1 MNKVKEVVELYHKI
15 TDLLPDGNI
24 SMTVHG
30 VKEKNIPVGVSFEGI
45 LKDCGGCK
53 IYSSKNKHNNFE
65 NVTFF
70 ITKEEI

>member
-15 TDLLPDGNI
+15 TDLLPNGNI

-45 LKDCGGCK
+45 LKDCNDCK
-53 IYSSKNKHNNFE
+53 VYSSKSKYSNFDGI
-65 NVTFF
+65 TFF
-70 ITKEEI
+70 IDKEEI